1 MLLIVYASCVSVKLS
16 IFQFL
21 ELIQHC
27 CLIEPMLPRIA
38 EPDLGPTLAEYF
50 RELTDI
56 RLVSTP
62 ENTHASVDILTE
74 LDDSKTRL
82 EACQLLISQM
92 QQSSEGC
99 AIVSSIESPELLFC
113 NPVAYVGLAVDISE
127 SISVTPSTHVSIPA
141 RSALQLRRRF
151 DSNSLCRRHPPV
163 FVALPKAWLYRHAVE
178 HRVPDTDL
186 VLAAYCVPAVI
197 RFPIGRLALA
207 TPEHPVV
214 VTASVSAT
222 INVALA
228 SLVIPVIDFSHSNN
242 ANSPV
247 LQSDIASSNA
257 SSTVLV
263 PACSDLDELVFP
275 PAAIRC
281 AFRLDTAAYGY
292 GSQESGMF
300 TWHMHYAPS
309 MR

>member
-1 MLLIVYASCVSVKLS
+1 MHHVYMF

-21 ELIQHC
+21 ELFKHC
-27 CLIEPMLPRIA
+27 CFIEPMLPRIA
-38 EPDLGPTLAEYF
+38 EPVLGPMLAEYS
-50 RELTDI
+50 RDLTAI
-56 RLVSTP
+56 RLVSTQ
-62 ENTHASVDILTE
+62 ENTHASVDDLTE
-74 LDDSKTRL
+74 LDDSKTRI
-82 EACQLLISQM
+82 ETFQLLISQM

-99 AIVSSIESPELLFC
+99 AIDSSVESPELLFC
-113 NPVAYVGLAVDISE
+113 NPVSCVGLAVCISE
-127 SISVTPSTHVSIPA
+127 PISEPSTHGSIS
-141 RSALQLRRRF
+141 SALQLRRRF
-151 DSNSLCRRHPPV
+151 DSNFLCRRHPPV

-186 VLAAYCVPAVI
+186 VLAAYFVPAVI
-197 RFPIGRLALA
+197 RLPIGRLALA

-222 INVALA
+222 NNVASA
-228 SLVIPVIDFSHSNN
+228 SLVSPVVDFSHSNN
-242 ANSPV
+242 ANSVV

-257 SSTVLV
+257 SSAVLLSV
-263 PACSDLDELVFP
+263 CTDLDELVFP

-281 AFRLDTAAYGY
+281 AFRLETADYGY
-292 GSQESGMF
+292 GSQEAGTF